1 MNEWKDARAIP
12 SARLAIHAHLFTDR
26 SCHGDREGPDI
37 ATTQVFTFPLV
48 AEELQLPLLFLI
60 QGVAIANLDRH
71 RGWHAGVT
79 LAPEGSWSPG
89 LRLCSL
95 NTLPFDFTVLVGTW
109 TPPGWGLFQWVPT
122 WDCWPSEG
130 LPKGSK
136 LQSPILGQANEWSVT
151 VAQSHWRTL
160 LATLRARPSGI
171 ALLLVKIG
179 DFLLLSKWSVSS
191 NWSWYFHLHVPMETI
206 LEAKEWLRA
215 NEPELRSTCSQL
227 LFPKMRWAPK
237 AWNWGVGP
245 ALSVLLHGS
254 PCACLSVCR
263 RERTTCWALVNAS
276 TCIRYFPS
284 CPTRKL
290 TELRE
295 GH

>member
-95 NTLPFDFTVLVGTW
+95 NTLPFGFTVFVGTW
-109 TPPGWGLFQWVPT
+109 TPPGWGLFQWVST
-122 WDCWPSEG
+122 WDCWPSKG

-136 LQSPILGQANEWSVT
+136 LQSPILGQANEWSAT
-151 VAQSHWRTL
+151 VPRPHGHTL
-160 LATLRARPSGI
+160 LTTLRATPSGI
-171 ALLLVKIG
+171 ALLLSQDRGLPPPFKVICIFKLI
-179 DFLLLSKWSVSS
+179 LILSPPCAHGNDPWRQRMAPGQRARIAVNVLTASVSQ
-191 NWSWYFHLHVPMETI
+191 
-206 LEAKEWLRA
+206 
-215 NEPELRSTCSQL
+215 NEMGTKGVKLRS
-227 LFPKMRWAPK
+227 
-237 AWNWGVGP
+237 GP
-245 ALSVLLHGS
+245 SAICVTS
-254 PCACLSVCR
+254 
-263 RERTTCWALVNAS
+263 RES
-276 TCIRYFPS
+276 
-284 CPTRKL
+284 
-290 TELRE
+290 LRVFICV
-295 GH
+295 